1 MINDII
7 ISKIIILVILSE
19 EQIHF
24 LLDSITEQRIS
35 GQILR
40 LLAYASWGS
49 FFSFGDTN
57 LLDAPK
63 KWLNIEIRCFAL
75 LHFDNRISMQTLYP
89 VPAKVWS

>member
-24 LLDSITEQRIS
+24 LLDSITEQRIT

-40 LLAYASWGS
+40 LLAYAS
-49 FFSFGDTN
+49 
-57 LLDAPK
+57 
-63 KWLNIEIRCFAL
+63 
-75 LHFDNRISMQTLYP
+75 
-89 VPAKVWS
+89 